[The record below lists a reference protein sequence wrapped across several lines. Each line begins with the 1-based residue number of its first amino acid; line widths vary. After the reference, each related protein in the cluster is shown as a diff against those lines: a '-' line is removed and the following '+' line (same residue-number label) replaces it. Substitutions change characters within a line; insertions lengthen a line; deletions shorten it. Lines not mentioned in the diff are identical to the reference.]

1 MNPEEAIQIEL
12 CGLKLKNPLILASGI
27 LGSKASSLSRMAEH
41 AGAVVTKSVGLE
53 EREGYR
59 NPTVINLKCGLLNA
73 VGLASPSARNFA
85 ESLKDFTRETPLIV
99 SLYGYSA
106 YEFERLVEI
115 FEKFDVADAF
125 ELNLSCPHVSRA
137 GFDIGSD
144 FNLSTEIVKAV
155 RRKTEKPVIAKI
167 SAMHDYIN
175 LAKALEEAGVDAVSI
190 TNTLRGM
197 KIDIVTRKP
206 VLSNI
211 SGGWSGEAIK
221 PVAVKCV
228 YDLYSTLDIPVIG
241 CGGATSFEDVLE
253 FMLAGATAVEIGSA
267 VFYSARIF
275 YSLKESLI
283 AYVRAVREPLQNLI
297 GAAHESDS
305 STG

>member
-1 MNPEEAIQIEL
+1 
-12 CGLKLKNPLILASGI
+12 
-27 LGSKASSLSRMAEH
+27 MAEH